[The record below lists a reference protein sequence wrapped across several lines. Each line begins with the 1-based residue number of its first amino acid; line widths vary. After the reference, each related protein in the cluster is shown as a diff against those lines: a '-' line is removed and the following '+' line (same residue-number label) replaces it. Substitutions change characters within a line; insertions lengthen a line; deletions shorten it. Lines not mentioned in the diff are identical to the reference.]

1 MIEERIQK
9 DLVEAMKSHQEVAT
23 SAIRFLKTEIQNEKV
38 KGTYHELTDEE
49 IIKVVQKLVKQRQ
62 ESMEIY
68 LQAGR
73 TELAETEKG
82 EMEVLMQYLPKQLS
96 EEEITENVKK
106 IIAALGATSIK
117 DMGKVMGI
125 ANKQMAGVASGQVIS
140 KIVKTILSQ

>member
-1 MIEERIQK
+1 
-9 DLVEAMKSHQEVAT
+9 
-23 SAIRFLKTEIQNEKV
+23 
-38 KGTYHELTDEE
+38 
-49 IIKVVQKLVKQRQ
+49 
-62 ESMEIY
+62 
-68 LQAGR
+68 
-73 TELAETEKG
+73 
-82 EMEVLMQYLPKQLS
+82 MQYLPKQLS

>member
-49 IIKVVQKLVKQRQ
+49 IIKIIQKLVKQRQ

-73 TELAETEKG
+73 NELAETEKG
-82 EMEVLMQYLPKQLS
+82 EMEVLKKYLPKQLS

-106 IIAALGATSIK
+106 IIAELGATSIK
-117 DMGKVMGI
+117 DMGKVMGV
-125 ANKQMAGVASGQVIS
+125 ANKPMAGVASGQVIS
-140 KIVKTILSQ
+140 KIVKTVLS

>member
-49 IIKVVQKLVKQRQ
+49 IIKIIQKLVKQRQ

-73 TELAETEKG
+73 NELAETEKG
-82 EMEVLMQYLPKQLS
+82 EMEVLKKYLPKQLS

-106 IIAALGATSIK
+106 IIAELGATSIK
-117 DMGKVMGI
+117 DMGKVMGV

-140 KIVKTILSQ
+140 KIVKTVLS